1 MIEEDLEIIKNKIKD
16 DNFDSSDLNECEK
29 KLLKIEKKLIQ
40 LENKFNNSAKS
51 DNSDK
56 SNETNSDIDTDTDS
70 DCEININKVIQEIN
84 KLNTNL
90 TNINTNINIEK
101 LIENYIDYK
110 EKLSL
115 LKIKNEDFKL
125 KIDYL

>member
-1 MIEEDLEIIKNKIKD
+1 MIEEELEIIKNKIKD

-40 LENKFNNSAKS
+40 IENKFNNSAKS
-51 DNSDK
+51 DNSD
-56 SNETNSDIDTDTDS
+56 NSDKINSDLDTDS

-101 LIENYIDYK
+101 LIENYIDFK

-115 LKIKNEDFKL
+115 LKTKNEDFKL